1 MSETNGD
8 KKHDPTPHR
17 REEAIKDGQVA
28 KSQDLAAALVLLCA
42 VIMLMIFGIKI
53 AELFRQY
60 SQNMLSQQVLLIPE
74 NNDYGLFNTTMSI
87 WIKTVLDFMKPMGVF
102 FGSLLLV
109 AVIANFIQVGFL
121 WLPNKLGFDITRL
134 DPIKGFGRIFSM
146 QSVIRL
152 LLGIGK
158 VVICG
163 LVALYAVYGEIN
175 TILEMTWN
183 EDKQISYYMLWTLLI
198 IALKVAIVLVIL
210 AIIDYMYQKWKH
222 EQDLKMTDQEMREE
236 IKQMIGDPQL
246 VAKRRQIQ
254 REMAMKQR
262 NIQGTKDAD
271 VVVSNP
277 THIAIAIK
285 YDPLTMDVPFV
296 TAKGTDLFAQL
307 IRRTALENGI
317 PIVENKIL
325 ARLLNDT
332 IDIGKPIYFEHDEDY
347 TTLAKILA
355 YAYRITGRTEEIRK
369 AEAHAASKNKRN
381 KI

>member
-1 MSETNGD
+1 MSEANGD
-8 KKHDPTPHR
+8 KKHEPTPHR
-17 REEAIKDGQVA
+17 REEAQREGQVP

-42 VIMLMIFGIKI
+42 VLMLMTFGKSI
-53 AELFRQY
+53 AELFMKY
-60 SQNMLSQQVLLIPE
+60 SQAMLSQQVLLLPE
-74 NNDYGLFNTTMSI
+74 NEDGGLFNTAMSV
-87 WIKTVLDFMKPMGVF
+87 WIRTVMDFMKPMCIF

-109 AVIANFIQVGFL
+109 AVVANFLQIGFL

-152 LLGIGK
+152 LLGVGK
-158 VVICG
+158 VLICG
-163 LVALYAVYGEIN
+163 VVAFYAVYGEIN
-175 TILEMTWN
+175 DILEMTWN
-183 EDKQISYYMLWTLLI
+183 EDKQISSYMLWTLLL

-210 AIIDYMYQKWKH
+210 AIIDYIYQRWKH
-222 EQDLKMTDQEMREE
+222 EQDLRMTDQEMREE

-262 NIQGTKDAD
+262 NIQGTSDAD

-285 YDPLTMDVPFV
+285 YDPATMEVPFV
-296 TAKGTDLFAQL
+296 VAKGVDLFAQM
-307 IRRTALENGI
+307 IRRTALERGI
-317 PIVENKIL
+317 PIVENKML

-332 IDIGKPIYFEHDEDY
+332 IDVGKPIYFEREEHY
-347 TTLAKILA
+347 STLAKILA
-355 YAYRITGRTEEIRK
+355 YAYKITGKTESIKK
-369 AEAHAASKNKRN
+369 AESKAAQKARN
-381 KI
+381 K

>member
-1 MSETNGD
+1 MSEANGD
-8 KKHDPTPHR
+8 KKHDPTPRR
-17 REEAIKDGQVA
+17 REEATKEGQVA

-42 VIMLMIFGIKI
+42 VIMLMFFGKEI
-53 AELFRQY
+53 ADLFSKYTQT
-60 SQNMLSQQVLLIPE
+60 MLSQQVLLVSE
-74 NNDYGLFNTTMSI
+74 NSDDGLFNTTMSI
-87 WIKTVLDFMKPMGVF
+87 WIKTVIDFMKPVSIF

-109 AVIANFIQVGFL
+109 AVVANFLQVGFL

-152 LLGIGK
+152 LLGVGK

-163 LVALYAVYGEIN
+163 IVAFYAVYGEIN
-175 TILEMTWN
+175 TILDLTWN
-183 EDKQISYYMLWTLLI
+183 EDRQISSYMLWTLLM

-210 AIIDYMYQKWKH
+210 AIIDYIYQKWKH
-222 EQDLKMTDQEMREE
+222 EQDLRMTDQEMREE

-262 NIQGTKDAD
+262 NIQGTSEAD

-277 THIAIAIK
+277 THIAVAIK
-285 YDPLTMDVPFV
+285 YDPETMDVPFV
-296 TAKGTDLFAQL
+296 VAKGVDLFAQM
-307 IRRTALENGI
+307 IRRTALERGI
-317 PIVENKIL
+317 PIVENKML
-325 ARLLNDT
+325 ARLLNET
-332 IDIGKPIYFEHDEDY
+332 IDIGKPIYFEREEDY

-355 YAYRITGRTEEIRK
+355 YAYRITGRTEEIKK
-369 AEAHAASKNKRN
+369 AEAHAKQKRTA
-381 KI
+381 